1 MNILHVFILTIIA
14 IVIAGKQY
22 SGYISRHLGE
32 KPERLTPALSRKDG
46 RDYVPSKLHVLFAHH
61 FSTIAGAGP
70 IIGPALGVLYGF
82 VPAWAW
88 VVFGSIF
95 IGAVHDYTS
104 LFASMREGGN
114 SMAQIAG
121 KSLGRWGFNLF
132 ILFTLI
138 LILLV
143 TAAFLK
149 LSAVSLT
156 SMWPLEKLGLDQSQ
170 TLLRTVEEDG
180 QVKGVIG
187 GIAST
192 SVIVVT
198 LIAPILGTLLFR
210 RRINTAGAYLFAL
223 LLCLAG
229 IYTGFQVPVSLSPDT
244 WMLVISGYV
253 LFAATLPVWVILQP
267 RDFVNAQILYAGM
280 ILLIGA
286 IFIVGIF
293 GSEGALIRMPN
304 FNLSIGIEKMG
315 FIWPML
321 FITIACGAIS
331 GFHAMVSGGTTAKQV
346 SSEKDARRIGYGGM
360 LLEGLLA
367 TMVLLAIG
375 SSLSLDQYLGIVWPD
390 DGASNPI
397 LAFSLA
403 AGILVNK
410 AFPFI
415 SVAVGSVFGILMI
428 ESFIIT
434 TLDSAVRLNRY
445 LFEELWRQLFRS
457 RVPPLL
463 TKYYFNA
470 PLAVGLM
477 WILAYTNTFTLI
489 WPIFGTANQLLAALT
504 LLVVSSWLALR
515 DRKNWFTLIPAGI
528 MLLTTIASL
537 IYLLYNKY
545 LPAKNYLLVCT
556 DLLLLLLSVGM
567 LLLVFR
573 GRRALSP
580 AGK

>member
-1 MNILHVFILTIIA
+1 MNILVVFILTLIA
-14 IVIAGKQY
+14 FIVAGKQY
-22 SGYISRHLGE
+22 SSYVAGKLGE
-32 KPERLTPALSRKDG
+32 KRDNQTPAITKNDG

-70 IIGPALGVLYGF
+70 IVGPALGILYGF
-82 VPAWAW
+82 VPAWCW
-88 VVFGSIF
+88 ILFGSVF

-104 LFASMREGGN
+104 LFAAMREGGN

-121 KSLGRWGFNLF
+121 KSLGRWGFNLV

-156 SMWPLEKLGLDQSQ
+156 SMWPLDKLGLDQSQ
-170 TLLRTVEEDG
+170 TLLRTVVQDG

-192 SVIVVT
+192 SVIVIT
-198 LIAPILGTLLFR
+198 LFAPILGTLLFR
-210 RRINTAGAYLFAL
+210 RKIRMSHAYILAL
-223 LLCLAG
+223 VLCVAG
-229 IYTGFQVPVSLSPDT
+229 IFIGFWLPVALSPNV

-267 RDFVNAQILYAGM
+267 RDFVNAQVLYAGM
-280 ILLIGA
+280 IMLVASI
-286 IFIVGIF
+286 IIVGI
-293 GSEGALIRMPN
+293 GGGEAAAIHLPN
-304 FNLSIGIEKMG
+304 FNLAIGADKLG
-315 FIWPML
+315 FVWPML

-331 GFHAMVSGGTTAKQV
+331 GFHALVSGGTTCKQV
-346 SSEKDARRIGYGGM
+346 SSELDARRIGFGGM
-360 LLEGLLA
+360 LLEGFLA

-375 SSLSLDQYLGIVWPD
+375 SSLSLTQYLNIVWPD
-390 DGASNPI
+390 GGGSNPI

-403 AGILVNK
+403 SGILVNK

-445 LFEELWRQLFRS
+445 LFEELWRQMFRKK
-457 RVPPLL
+457 VPALL

-477 WILAYTNTFTLI
+477 WLLAYTNTFTLI

-515 DRKNWFTLIPAGI
+515 GKRNWFTLIPAGF

-537 IYLLYNKY
+537 VYLLYNKY
-545 LPAKNYLLVCT
+545 LPTRNYVLMAT
-556 DLLLLLLSVGM
+556 DLLMLLLSFGV
-567 LLLVFR
+567 VFLAVR
-573 GRRALSP
+573 GKAVLSL
-580 AGK
+580 ARK

>member
-1 MNILHVFILTIIA
+1 MNILIVFALTLIIF
-14 IVIAGKQY
+14 IVAGKQY
-22 SGYISRHLGE
+22 SGYLARRLGE
-32 KPERLTPALSRKDG
+32 EDVNRTPAVARNDG
-46 RDYVPSKLHVLFAHH
+46 RDYVPSKVHVLFAHH

-70 IIGPALGVLYGF
+70 IVGPALGILYGF
-82 VPAWAW
+82 VPAWSW
-88 VVFGSIF
+88 VILGSVF

-104 LFASMREGGN
+104 LFASMREGGS

-121 KSLGRWGFNLF
+121 RSLGKWGFNLF

-156 SMWPLEKLGLDQSQ
+156 SMWPLEKLGLDESQ
-170 TLLRTVEEDG
+170 TLLRTATEDG

-192 SVIVVT
+192 SVIVIT
-198 LIAPILGTLLFR
+198 FIAPILGTLLYR
-210 RRINTAGAYLFAL
+210 RKIGTRGAYLFAL
-223 LLCLAG
+223 LLCTAS
-229 IYTGFQVPVSLSPDT
+229 IFIGFRLPVALSPDV
-244 WMLVISGYV
+244 WMIVISGYV

-280 ILLIGA
+280 LTLFAAIIAVGFAGGGA
-286 IFIVGIF
+286 
-293 GSEGALIRMPN
+293 AAIRMPN
-304 FNLSIGIEKMG
+304 FNLSVGVEKLG

-331 GFHAMVSGGTTAKQV
+331 GFHALVSGGTTSKQV
-346 SSEKDARRIGYGGM
+346 SCERDARRIGFGGM
-360 LLEGLLA
+360 LLEGFLA

-375 SSLSLDQYLGIVWPD
+375 SSLSLDQYLDIVWPV

-410 AFPFI
+410 SFPFI
-415 SVAVGSVFGILMI
+415 SVAVGAVFGILMI

-445 LFEELWRQLFRS
+445 LFEELWRRMFS
-457 RVPPLL
+457 RKVPALL

-470 PLAVGLM
+470 PLAVALM
-477 WILAYTNTFTLI
+477 WLLAYTNTFTLI
-489 WPIFGTANQLLAALT
+489 WPIFGTANQLLAAMT

-515 DRKNWFTLIPAGI
+515 GKRNWFTLIPAGI
-528 MLLTTIASL
+528 MLLTTIAAL
-537 IYLLYNKY
+537 IYLLYNHY
-545 LPAKNYLLVCT
+545 LPARNYVLIGT
-556 DLLLLLLSVGM
+556 DLFLLLLSFGM
-567 LLLVFR
+567 IFLTIR
-573 GRRALSP
+573 GKSALSP
-580 AGK
+580 AHK